1 MKLVEVIFKGRDKFS
16 KSSSKA
22 LRGYFGNFFKKSDT
36 YSFLK
41 INERC
46 MESLKNFQIQLNGG
60 IEREYFRKKPFNEY
74 KSEYFSSER

>member
-1 MKLVEVIFKGRDKFS
+1 
-16 KSSSKA
+16 
-22 LRGYFGNFFKKSDT
+22 
-36 YSFLK
+36 
-41 INERC
+41 